1 MSFGEKLKEIRKRM
15 GLTQEQLA
23 EIMNVSRQA
32 ITKWESDLGL
42 PDTDNL
48 KELSQIFGITI
59 DYLLNNDRTLP
70 LLVMRKQLNKDDY
83 KNNRFS
89 YEDVLKKYYT
99 DPYKIYILT
108 REKKMNKLEAIFDF
122 FIGSGTVQLA
132 DALGNMSPY
141 YLVKKDNIKLLVNI
155 SNGVLEVKELD
166 SNINENKF
174 VIGKDKFHKN
184 QQLILK

>member
-1 MSFGEKLKEIRKRM
+1 
-15 GLTQEQLA
+15 
-23 EIMNVSRQA
+23 
-32 ITKWESDLGL
+32 
-42 PDTDNL
+42 
-48 KELSQIFGITI
+48 
-59 DYLLNNDRTLP
+59 
-70 LLVMRKQLNKDDY
+70 
-83 KNNRFS
+83 
-89 YEDVLKKYYT
+89 
-99 DPYKIYILT
+99 
-108 REKKMNKLEAIFDF
+108 MNKLEAIFDF